1 MVSFI
6 SHSLRLSQIVNRL
19 SWFRRRE
26 AVLILGAL
34 ALTVWLV
41 APALVISIIQAF
53 RPPAGNLF
61 FEDTSFWGLSNFSD
75 IYTGSRVLYSTL
87 IDTGIY
93 TAGSVS
99 LAFVLGLAL
108 AWLVE
113 RTNLPG
119 RDFVFV
125 ILLFPL
131 MMPAIITTL
140 GWVLLLGQRVGL
152 LNILVRT
159 VLNWVPGVDIASGPF
174 NLTTM
179 YGMVVLQGFGGV
191 TVMFIFISA
200 ALRGM
205 DPALEEASRTSG
217 ATFIQTIRRVTIPM
231 IRPAVLGVI
240 ILSAIL
246 TIESFEVPLILSTGA
261 KADILSTR
269 IWEFLTTGS
278 GEDPLYGAVAAMGFH
293 FMLLTYVL
301 FFAYTRLTARA
312 EQFATITGRGFR
324 PRRSDLGRWR
334 WPLLAMVIAFLMFI
348 SFIPFAILVYTSF
361 LPVYIP
367 PSIDVIEKFTLN
379 GYVELF
385 NNKRFLGA
393 VANTVTIALVAPTI
407 SVLVALI
414 AAWVVVRARSVHAL
428 RVATDL
434 FTSSSLAIPAVV
446 AAFAFF
452 VFYLWM
458 NRLVPSWIPLHGTIV
473 VLTLA
478 YSFRIALA
486 YRLQRAGVT
495 QIARELEEVSYTSG
509 ADTIMTFRR
518 VLLPLVAP
526 SLLGAWI
533 ILFLV
538 AFREFT
544 LAQVLTAGSEP
555 FVISTLIYSLRA
567 INFDQASALSVLT
580 VAFLFLFLVFLRV
593 FVMRRLSM
601 FS

>member
-1 MVSFI
+1 MVALI
-6 SHSLRLSQIVNRL
+6 SHRLRLRQLLDRL
-19 SWFRRRE
+19 SWLRRRE

-34 ALTVWLV
+34 ALAVWLV
-41 APALVISIIQAF
+41 APALVMSIVQAF

-61 FEDTSFWGLSNFSD
+61 FEDSSFWGLSNFAD
-75 IYTGSRVLYSTL
+75 VYTGSRVLQSTL

-93 TAGSVS
+93 TVGSVA
-99 LAFVLGLAL
+99 LAFVLGFTL

-119 RDFVFV
+119 RDIIFVV
-125 ILLFPL
+125 LLFPL
-131 MMPAIITTL
+131 MMPAIVTTL

-152 LNILVRT
+152 INIVVRT
-159 VLNWVPGVDIASGPF
+159 MLNWIPGVDITSGPF

-179 YGMVVLQGFGGV
+179 YGMVVLQGFGSV
-191 TVMFIFISA
+191 TLMFIFISA

-205 DPALEEASRTSG
+205 DPALEEASRASG
-217 ATFIQTIRRVTIPM
+217 ATFLQTVRKVTIPV

-240 ILSAIL
+240 ILSTIL

-269 IWEFLTTGS
+269 IWELLTTGS

-293 FMLLTYVL
+293 FMLLTYVM

-312 EQFATITGRGFR
+312 EQFATITGKGFR
-324 PRRSDLGRWR
+324 ARRSDLGRWR
-334 WPLLAMVIAFLMFI
+334 WPVLAAVIVFLLLI
-348 SFIPFAILVYTSF
+348 SFTPFAIMVYTSF

-367 PSIDVIEKFTLN
+367 PSFDVIEKFTLN
-379 GYVELF
+379 GYAELF
-385 NNKRFLGA
+385 DNKRFLGA
-393 VANTVTIALVAPTI
+393 VTNTVVVALVAPTI

-414 AAWVVVRARSVHAL
+414 TAWMVVRARSAHAL
-428 RVATDL
+428 RVAVDL

-452 VFYLWM
+452 IFYLWI
-458 NRLVPSWIPLHGTIV
+458 NRIVPSWLPLHGTIV
-473 VLTLA
+473 VLILVYA
-478 YSFRIALA
+478 FRMALA

-495 QIARELEEVSYTSG
+495 QIARELEEVSATSG
-509 ADTIMTFRR
+509 AGSITTFRR

-526 SLLGAWI
+526 SIFGAWL
-533 ILFLV
+533 ILFLI

-555 FVISTLIYSLRA
+555 FVISTLVYNLRS

-593 FVMRRLSM
+593 FVMKRVRA
-601 FS
+601 F